1 MILHLSRWCYGPEE
15 TLGLLR
21 FPIPMED
28 EPEPEKHYQLWTCEP
43 SWQGNMPFLSCV
55 PDGQY
60 PMLAFDSP
68 EHPACWILTPVPG
81 RTGILI
87 HPGNGVAD
95 SRGCICPGVTRSD
108 MKVWQS
114 RDAMDLLNYALQRDQ
129 THTMVIGPA
138 MAAKLTEPPPGDQV
152 PDLKADATIREG
164 EPIN

>member
-60 PMLAFDSP
+60 PLIAFDSP
-68 EHPACWILTPVPG
+68 EHPDCWILTPVPG
-81 RTGILI
+81 RTGILV
-87 HPGNGVAD
+87 HPGNGVAN
-95 SRGCICPGVTRSD
+95 SRGCLLPGITRSD

-114 RDAMDLLNYALQRDQ
+114 RDAMDLLNYVLQRDQ
-129 THTMVIGPA
+129 AHTIVIGPA
-138 MAAKLTEPPPGDQV
+138 MAAKLIEPPLGDRV
-152 PDLKADATIREG
+152 PDLKTDATIREG